1 MAFRGTSRLLSVTM
15 AAGLIWAVGLSAQAR
30 RAKDDVNR
38 IGNRRIAHR
47 SLISEAREIAIG
59 RQYAEEIDRRAKLIT
74 DPVVNEY
81 VNRVVQN
88 LARNSDARIPISVK
102 IIDSPEI
109 NAFALPGGF
118 LYVNSGL
125 IEAATEEDQ
134 LAGVLAHEIA
144 HVAARHWASTVTRA
158 RLLQWA
164 SIPLVFIP
172 MTYPVYVGVS
182 SAFNFGVPVAFLK
195 FTRSDE
201 AEADYLGLQYL
212 YKAGYDPNAYVA
224 FFGKVSEEERREP
237 GSVPSIFMD
246 HPPTPD
252 RIIKAEEE
260 IKTILPRRSQYLV
273 TTSEFDDIRARLA
286 SITNR
291 RPAAP
296 SGPSLERRKNA
307 KPAPPGKDQ
316 GDEQPPVLRR
326 RD

>member
-1 MAFRGTSRLLSVTM
+1 MAFRGTSRLLNVTM

-286 SITNR
+286 SITNH

-307 KPAPPGKDQ
+307 KPAPGKDQ